1 MMAYEEKCNCI
12 LTDFGGVQKEAFFFG
27 KPCIT
32 MRDSTEWV
40 ELVDSGWNT
49 LVGANTDKII
59 ETVQTVVTPSI
70 SPSTGFLRI
79 IYQFSGAVAK
89 RRMASA

>member
-32 MRDSTEWV
+32 MRDNTEWV

-49 LVGANTDKII
+49 LVGEPRSLMKKVIN
-59 ETVQTVVTPSI
+59 
-70 SPSTGFLRI
+70 
-79 IYQFSGAVAK
+79 
-89 RRMASA
+89 